1 MAKANFLNNVSI
13 RGYVFSTRNLE
24 KRVSKAG
31 NEYIGGTLNV
41 ATDDDALNV
50 VPVNFT
56 YVTPT
61 DRNGNPKSTYQYLE
75 SVINGDVK
83 TYEAVGTDAG
93 RVRIDGDIEVNDWV
107 SRDGELI
114 SNKRVRGSF
123 VHALNANEPIGDAPA
138 TFECDMLA
146 QSAVERESRDG
157 STYLEVRG
165 FAFNFRDDLVPVN
178 FSVTSEGGRQFFE
191 NEDISTASPY
201 FGKVWG
207 DIKSTIV
214 QSNREVDTSNV
225 GFGAARV
232 KTTSSTIRTWEIAGA
247 SVNLGLGEDTITM
260 NELKAA
266 DERRQQTL
274 AEVRA
279 RYEARQGNTTP
290 TGFPASAAPA
300 AKPRAAAVSPADFK
314 F

>member
-1 MAKANFLNNVSI
+1 MAKSSYLNSVSI

-24 KRVSKAG
+24 KRVSKKG
-31 NEYIGGTLNV
+31 VEYIGGTLNV
-41 ATDDDALNV
+41 ATDDQALNV

-56 YVTPT
+56 YVTAT
-61 DRNGNPKSTYQYLE
+61 YKNGNPNTTYQYLE
-75 SVINGDVK
+75 SVINGEVK
-83 TYEAVGTDAG
+83 TFEAVGTEAG
-93 RVRIDGDIEVNDWV
+93 RVRIDGDIEVNDWI
-107 SRDGELI
+107 SREGEMT

-123 VHALNANEPIGDAPA
+123 IHALNASEPIGDSPA

-165 FAFNFRDDLVPVN
+165 FVFNYRGDLIPVN

-191 NEDISTASPY
+191 NEDISPASPY

-214 QSNREVDTSNV
+214 VSKHEVDASNV
-225 GFGAARV
+225 GFGTQRV
-232 KTTSSTIRTWEIAGA
+232 ETTSSTIRTWEIAGA
-247 SVNLGLGEDTITM
+247 NVNLGMGEDTITTD
-260 NELKAA
+260 ELKAA

-274 AEVRA
+274 ADVRA
-279 RYEARQGNTTP
+279 RYEARQGNSAP
-290 TGFPASAAPA
+290 AGFPASAAPA
-300 AKPRAAAVSPADFK
+300 AKPHAAAVSPADFK

>member
-31 NEYIGGTLNV
+31 NEYIGGVLNV
-41 ATDDDALNV
+41 ATDDNAMNV

-61 DRNGNPKSTYQYLE
+61 YRNGNPNATYQYLE
-75 SVINGDVK
+75 SVINGEVK
-83 TYEAVGTDAG
+83 TYEAVGVDAG
-93 RVRIDGDIEVNDWV
+93 RVRIDGDIEVNDWI
-107 SRDGELI
+107 SRDGNMT
-114 SNKRVRGSF
+114 SSKRVRGSF
-123 VHALNANEPIGDAPA
+123 VHALNANEPIGDSPA

-165 FAFNFRDDLVPVN
+165 FVFNYRGDLVPVN

-214 QSNREVDTSNV
+214 QSQREVDTSSV
-225 GFGAARV
+225 GFGTQRV
-232 KTTSSTIRTWEIAGA
+232 ETTSSTIRTWEIAGA
-247 SVNLGLGEDTITM
+247 NVNLGLGEDTITTD
-260 NELKAA
+260 ELKAA

-274 AEVRA
+274 AEVRS
-279 RYEARQGNTTP
+279 RYEARQGNSAP
-290 TGFPASAAPA
+290 AGFPASAAPA
-300 AKPRAAAVSPADFK
+300 AKPHAAAVFPADFK